1 MSVRLFAAALA
12 VAFGMVA
19 PAVGETDPCAGVEI
33 ATRVIEIHYREV
45 GDAAQLAD
53 QMIGDCG
60 AYKVPRALHAIIIED
75 EPARLEQI
83 ARAIAEWDEPPRE
96 VEVSVSLLIAT
107 RDLPPVT
114 GVADELRDIS
124 RTLSEMT
131 RWTRFRSLGTA
142 NLRLREGGEGQAE
155 IAERYRVS
163 LKIKRVDQGRRR
175 ILVEPFRLDR
185 LPAPVTAGG
194 SSIEPRPRR
203 LWSGELDLEE
213 GRQHLVGATSRGRQ
227 RAIFLVFTAWSVDD
241 KAPAATEVLLQEER

>member
-1 MSVRLFAAALA
+1 MNMRWSATALLA
-12 VAFGMVA
+12 LGLVA
-19 PAVGETDPCAGVEI
+19 PAVAGDDPCAGVEI
-33 ATRVIEIHYREV
+33 ATKVIEIHYRDV

-53 QMIGDCG
+53 QMIGECG
-60 AYKVPRALHAIIIED
+60 AYKVPRALHAIIVED
-75 EPARLEQI
+75 EPARLERI
-83 ARAIAEWDEPPRE
+83 ARAIGEWDEPPRE
-96 VEVSVSLLIAT
+96 VQVSVSLLIAT
-107 RDLPPVT
+107 RDLPPAA

-142 NLRLREGGEGQAE
+142 SLRLREGGEGQAE

-163 LKIKRVDQGRRR
+163 LKIKRVDQDRRR

-227 RAIFLVFTAWSVDD
+227 RAIFLVFTAWPVDD
-241 KAPAATEVLLQEER
+241 DGPEASGILLQEER